1 MISFTSSIP
10 LSIEKTPLTLDWAEE
25 NYELFSQGM
34 LFKSFAIVKQTD
46 CFLSWNMDEEGNE
59 WWKLSIHYA
68 TFDVEFVQEVEFLM
82 RTFGIEN
89 DNDKQ
94 HEEHRR

>member
-10 LSIEKTPLTLDWAEE
+10 LSTEKTPLTLDWAEE

-34 LFKSFAIVKQTD
+34 LFKSFSIVKQTD

-59 WWKLSIHYA
+59 WWKLSIHNA
-68 TFDVEFVQEVEFLM
+68 MFDVEYVQEVEFLL

-94 HEEHRR
+94 QKK

>member
-1 MISFTSSIP
+1 MISFTSIIP
-10 LSIEKTPLTLDWAEE
+10 LSTEKTPLTLDWAEE

-34 LFKSFAIVKQTD
+34 LFKSFSIVKQTD

-68 TFDVEFVQEVEFLM
+68 TFDVEFVEEVEFLL

-94 HEEHRR
+94 QQK

>member
-1 MISFTSSIP
+1 MISFTSIIP
-10 LSIEKTPLTLDWAEE
+10 LSTEKTPLTLDWAEE
-25 NYELFSQGM
+25 NYELVSQVIKCFFIG
-34 LFKSFAIVKQTD
+34 KQANLN
-46 CFLSWNMDEEGNE
+46 CFLSCEMDEEGNE

-68 TFDVEFVQEVEFLM
+68 TFDVEFVEEVEFLL

-94 HEEHRR
+94 QIKTR

>member
-1 MISFTSSIP
+1 MQFTSSIP
-10 LSIEKTPLTLDWAEE
+10 LSTEKTPLTLDWAEE
-25 NYELFSQGM
+25 NYELVFQGM

-46 CFLSWNMDEEGNE
+46 CFLSWNMDEEGNK
-59 WWKLSIHYA
+59 WWKLSIHNA

-82 RTFGIEN
+82 QTFGLEN

-94 HEEHRR
+94 QKK

>member
-1 MISFTSSIP
+1 MQFTSSIP
-10 LSIEKTPLTLDWAEE
+10 LSTEKTPLTLDWAEE
-25 NYELFSQGM
+25 NYELVFQGM

-46 CFLSWNMDEEGNE
+46 CFLSWNMDEEGNK
-59 WWKLSIHYA
+59 WWKLSIHNA

-82 RTFGIEN
+82 QTFGIEN

-94 HEEHRR
+94 QKK

>member
-10 LSIEKTPLTLDWAEE
+10 LSTEKTPLTLDWAEE

-59 WWKLSIHYA
+59 WWKLSIHCA
-68 TFDVEFVQEVEFLM
+68 TFDVEYVQEVEFLL

-89 DNDKQ
+89 DNDNDKQ
-94 HEEHRR
+94 QKK

>member
-1 MISFTSSIP
+1 MQFTSSIP
-10 LSIEKTPLTLDWAEE
+10 LSTEKTPLTLDWAEE

-34 LFKSFAIVKQTD
+34 LFKSFSIVKQTD

-68 TFDVEFVQEVEFLM
+68 TFDVEYVEEVEFLM
-82 RTFGIEN
+82 RTFGIES

-94 HEEHRR
+94 QKK

>member
-1 MISFTSSIP
+1 MQFTSSIP
-10 LSIEKTPLTLDWAEE
+10 LSTEKTPLTLDWAEE

-46 CFLSWNMDEEGNE
+46 CFLSCNMDEEGNK
-59 WWKLSIHYA
+59 WWKLSIHNA

-82 RTFGIEN
+82 QTFGIEN

-94 HEEHRR
+94 QKK